1 MAGAF
6 SSPPFP
12 SVGFDFASS
21 GQALP
26 AQASSPPQ
34 GPHASQPFPSSSFGM
49 ELASSA
55 LPVFSFSPGGPG
67 DVSSFLPALAPTGG
81 PDPASLLASSSLGS
95 VGAAPASPAFFSA
108 AGSALPADASLFA
121 SQKPLFPS
129 ASPSSSQQRLVL
141 TPQEVETY
149 MHLWR
154 TAGGFGPDASS
165 PVLEGS
171 VAAAFLESSG
181 LDRALLH
188 EIWRLADAKNTGNL
202 DVESFACACRLVAH
216 AQNGMPVSAE
226 AISVEPAALPHFARA
241 SPQTSTL
248 PSTASGVNPEAGSL
262 AAVSDLSLGVGPA
275 GVDGGAGPENA
286 ALFGSTLT
294 GSVSSPTS
302 GDRSDALYVG
312 TPEEYRRYAQVFADT
327 DGNHDGY
334 VEGGDA
340 RNVFTSSLL
349 PDTDLAAIW
358 ALADVDCD
366 GRLTLKEFLLAM
378 TLIGKRKK
386 GGLPI
391 PATLPAALFQS
402 VQAFQVSGGA
412 GVEGGA
418 GAFFGDTGALG
429 PSGLAPPAVAGG
441 LGAGFLEPTAPALL
455 DGPAG
460 DGGGSWGSFGL
471 EGQPGGFDKEGEGL
485 GAMSLSPREQETVSK
500 REKKKGSSSRGGSR
514 SRQARDS
521 EEERGQKKAES
532 GDEETSLSFG
542 DRVSAAKEKR
552 SEGEGVAGRGK
563 KEKKKSRRSEE
574 AIVDRG
580 KGDSDSEQRALPSPA
595 DLREERRKRKDE
607 ETLEEK
613 WLARRR
619 ERVSS
624 KRAAAGAGLPEES
637 EEERT
642 LALLESV
649 VETDK
654 RLSDILRADVD
665 GDAEEIEEV
674 RELRILLEAEL
685 LAEKKELARQID
697 RKRDFALQL
706 EDEKVKLEQLKE
718 ERKKIEFERI
728 GIERDLSHYVEELLF
743 LRGQVDD
750 MQRDI
755 DALHQANQTL
765 VATHRHQQIQAQNL
779 HATRLQAQEQLRG
792 EREALQKE
800 EREIAELKALLS
812 RMRREKSEAQ
822 SRNAVL
828 HERLRQADQDKSVQF
843 ASLDAARLQAAAVRD
858 ERMQILQQKQQIVSD
873 LNQLAQQTV
882 LGLQRPSART
892 ALAGSAPVEGRAA
905 PVRRDAKGVP
915 AGAAP
920 ANASLVLTSSR
931 PIESSSPSHWTL
943 FSSVPAR
950 PASTFASSGGP
961 LALPL
966 QGVRDPE
973 AERRGVSSF
982 SEYKLREATES
993 GRLPHATPFSAAH
1006 AVASDGSATNAAG
1019 LDAYGE
1025 APFYGVLK
1033 PRGLHA
1039 GGRREASALARDL
1052 ETRGVEGI
1060 LGIESVKSDGD
1071 RSYSRHTSGE
1081 LDRRRHTDL
1090 HWSSVGHSR
1099 AGAGVS
1105 RRGLSEAGA
1114 HDERRRS
1121 PGSFGS
1127 EGGSHAGAF
1136 LSYEGSRMQEERT
1149 GSGHDRRLE
1158 SSGSPD
1164 RSEKKEKKRSDEKKT
1179 RGSSSGRHGKSK
1191 KKNEELLQRNAVDDG
1206 SFGADCRSSSDE
1218 KKEFQRQDE
1227 RGRKEFGNESFG
1239 GDDPILSGLDTPSFG
1254 ARPVTGLRGLAA
1266 ASL

>member
-26 AQASSPPQ
+26 VHASSPPQ

-55 LPVFSFSPGGPG
+55 LPVFSSSPGGPG
-67 DVSSFLPALAPTGG
+67 DVSSSFLPALASTGG

-95 VGAAPASPAFFSA
+95 AAAAPASPAFFSA
-108 AGSALPADASLFA
+108 AGSALPAETSLFA
-121 SQKPLFPS
+121 SQQPLFPS
-129 ASPSSSQQRLVL
+129 ASPSSAQQRLVL

-154 TAGGFGPDASS
+154 AAGGFGPDASS

-226 AISVEPAALPHFARA
+226 AISVEPAALPQFARA
-241 SPQTSTL
+241 SLQTSTL
-248 PSTASGVNPEAGSL
+248 PSTASGVNPEAGPF
-262 AAVSDLSLGVGPA
+262 AGVSDLSLGIGPA

-349 PDTDLAAIW
+349 PDADLAAIW

-366 GRLTLKEFLLAM
+366 GRLTLHEFLLAM

-391 PATLPAALFQS
+391 PAALPAALFQS
-402 VQAFQVSGGA
+402 VQAFQSSGGA
-412 GVEGGA
+412 GAEGGA
-418 GAFFGDTGALG
+418 GSFFGDTGTLG
-429 PSGLAPPAVAGG
+429 PSGLATAPAGG
-441 LGAGFLEPTAPALL
+441 LSAGLEPTAPALL

-460 DGGGSWGSFGL
+460 DGGGSWSSFGL
-471 EGQPGGFDKEGEGL
+471 EGQPGGFDKESEGL
-485 GAMSLSPREQETVSK
+485 GALSLSPREQETVSK
-500 REKKKGSSSRGGSR
+500 REKKKASSSRGGSR

-552 SEGEGVAGRGK
+552 SEGEGGAGRGK

-574 AIVDRG
+574 TLFDHG
-580 KGDSDSEQRALPSPA
+580 KTDSDSERRALPSPA

-607 ETLEEK
+607 ETLEAK

-882 LGLQRPSART
+882 LELQRPSART

-915 AGAAP
+915 AGAGP
-920 ANASLVLTSSR
+920 ANANLVLSSSR
-931 PIESSSPSHWTL
+931 AIESSSPSHWTL

-950 PASTFASSGGP
+950 PASTFPSSGRP

-966 QGVRDPE
+966 QGVRGPE
-973 AERRGVSSF
+973 AERRGMSSF

-993 GRLPHATPFSAAH
+993 GRLPHVAPFSAAH
-1006 AVASDGSATNAAG
+1006 AVASDGSAPNAAG

-1033 PRGLHA
+1033 PRSLHA
-1039 GGRREASALARDL
+1039 GGRREASAVARDL

-1071 RSYSRHTSGE
+1071 RNYSRHTSGE

-1114 HDERRRS
+1114 HDERGHS

-1127 EGGSHAGAF
+1127 EGGSHSGAF
-1136 LSYEGSRMQEERT
+1136 LSYEGSRMEEERT
-1149 GSGHDRRLE
+1149 GSGHDRSVE

-1164 RSEKKEKKRSDEKKT
+1164 RSEKKAEKRSDEKKT

-1191 KKNEELLQRNAVDDG
+1191 KKHEESRQRNSVDDG
-1206 SFGADCRSSSDE
+1206 SFGADFRSSSDE
-1218 KKEFQRQDE
+1218 KREYQRQDE
-1227 RGRKEFGNESFG
+1227 RGKKEFGNESFG

-1254 ARPVTGLRGLAA
+1254 ARPVAGLRGLAA